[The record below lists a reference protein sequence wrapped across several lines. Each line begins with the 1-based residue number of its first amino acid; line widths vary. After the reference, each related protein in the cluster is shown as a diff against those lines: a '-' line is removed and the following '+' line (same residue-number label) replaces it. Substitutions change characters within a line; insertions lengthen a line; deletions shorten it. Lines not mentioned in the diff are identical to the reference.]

1 MRSPDKFDRSAV
13 SVGEALRRVLDAVAP
28 VEAERA
34 PLDECYGRRA
44 AEDVV
49 ALEPVPHFRRSGMD
63 GYAVR
68 AADTVGASSA
78 APATLRVVGELACG
92 EAANFAVPPGGAAR
106 IMTGA
111 MMPDGADAVV
121 MLEMTEIVPAADT
134 EGAEAILVRRP
145 SAVGL
150 NVSEV
155 GSDVAEGTVIVRKG
169 ERLGGVEAALLAA
182 TGASDV
188 AVYRKPR
195 IAIVPTGSELLPI
208 ASPVEPGKIRNS
220 NAYMLAALTASAGGV
235 PVSFAPVPDAAD
247 ALAEAIGQAAACCDL
262 IITTGGVSV
271 GDYDVMADYLR
282 APEQRMLF
290 NKVMMRP
297 GSVTSAAVREG
308 KLILGLSGN
317 PGACAAG
324 FELFAR
330 PAIKTLQGCAKPEPA
345 SFEAELA
352 EPFPKTNAYP
362 RYVRGT
368 FWSERGRLKA
378 APAMGDKSGRMLPGL
393 GAACYVVIPPGGIG
407 REAGDPVIVLPLEP

>member
-1 MRSPDKFDRSAV
+1 MRSADKFDRSAV
-13 SVGEALRRVLDAVAP
+13 SVSEALRRVLEAVSP
-28 VEAERA
+28 VGAERA
-34 PLDECYGRRA
+34 ALDACYGRRA

-49 ALEPVPHFRRSGMD
+49 AREPVPHFRRSGMD

-68 AADTVGASSA
+68 AADTAGASPA

-92 EAANFAVPPGGAAR
+92 EVAKFAVPPGGAAR

-121 MLEMTEIVPAADT
+121 MLEMTEIVPAA
-134 EGAEAILVRRP
+134 EGGEAIRVRR
-145 SAVGL
+145 AAAAGM

-155 GSDVAEGTVIVRKG
+155 GSDVPEGTVIVRRG
-169 ERLGGVEAALLAA
+169 ERLGGAEAALLAA
-182 TGASDV
+182 TGAADV
-188 AVYRKPR
+188 AVFRKPR

-208 ASPVEPGKIRNS
+208 ASPAELGKIRNS
-220 NAYMLAALTASAGGV
+220 NAYMLAALTASAGGAPV
-235 PVSFAPVPDAAD
+235 PFAPVPDSAE
-247 ALAEAIGQAAACCDL
+247 ALAEAIGEAAEACDL
-262 IITTGGVSV
+262 VLTTGGVSV
-271 GDYDVMADYLR
+271 GDYDIMADYLR

-297 GSVTSAAVREG
+297 GSVTSAAVRGG

-324 FELFAR
+324 FELLAR
-330 PAIKTLQGCAKPEPA
+330 PAIKALQGCANPEPIL
-345 SFEAELA
+345 FEAELA

-368 FWSERGRLKA
+368 YWSEGGRLKA
-378 APAMGDKSGRMLPGL
+378 AAEAGDKSARMLPGL
-393 GAACYVVIPPGGIG
+393 GAACYVVIPPGGRG
-407 REAGDPVIVLPLEP
+407 WEAGDPVAVLPLEP